1 MSNLRSTLTLLPYQR
16 NLKRIL
22 TCEGRE
28 CEHLGY
34 ILVNAQL
41 LHVPYTDISNRIGPL
56 NVVALILL
64 QSCKK
69 CRSFTRGSAKIVIEN
84 DQNLTGLGNVL

>member
-41 LHVPYTDISNRIGPL
+41 LHVLYTDISNRIGPL

-64 QSCKK
+64 K
-69 CRSFTRGSAKIVIEN
+69 SARKVEVLCGALLKLSSKMIKI
-84 DQNLTGLGNVL
+84 